1 VRVIVEAPAR
11 LHLGFIDPDGGSG
24 RRFGSIGLAVERP
37 RCRVEGWVG
46 PATAVGIGT
55 EEADRLVARVR
66 HRLGISASVQIRVRE
81 TIPRH
86 AGLGS
91 GTQIEL
97 AVATA
102 LTRLLDLGL
111 TARELARRL
120 ERGRRS
126 GIGVA
131 IFERG
136 GFVVDGGQPVVAD
149 PASGVAVPPPVIL
162 RHPVPLD
169 WRFVLATP
177 AGELGLHGLDEE
189 AAFRALPAMGD
200 ARVGR
205 LCRLVLMQVVPGL
218 VAGDIRGFGEGL
230 TLIQAEMGEYFAD
243 RQGGRYASPLGQ
255 AVAEFAQK
263 HGAHGVGQSSWG
275 PTVFA
280 LVEDEDAARA
290 LAAAITAFVGA
301 DAARVTW
308 TRARNEGAEISWISD

>member
-24 RRFGSIGLAVERP
+24 RRFGSIGVAVERP
-37 RCRVEGWVG
+37 RCRVEGWIG
-46 PATAVGIGT
+46 PAAA
-55 EEADRLVARVR
+55 EETGAEEVDRLVARVR
-66 HRLGISASVQIRVRE
+66 HRLGVAVPFQVRMWE

-91 GTQIEL
+91 GTQTEL
-97 AVATA
+97 AVGAA

-111 TARELARRL
+111 TPRELACRL
-120 ERGRRS
+120 ARGRRS

-131 IFERG
+131 IFEAG
-136 GFVVDGGQPVVAD
+136 GFVVDAGQPVGAG
-149 PASGVAVPPPVIL
+149 PASGAVAAPPPVIL
-162 RHPVPLD
+162 RHPVPSD
-169 WRFVLATP
+169 WCFVLATP
-177 AGELGLHGLDEE
+177 AGELGLHGVDEE

-205 LCRLVLMQVVPGL
+205 LCRFVLMKVLPGL

-230 TLIQAEMGEYFAD
+230 TEIQAEMGEYFAD
-243 RQGGRYASPLGQ
+243 RQGGLYASSLGQ

-280 LVEDEDAARA
+280 LVEDEVAARA
-290 LAAAITAFVGA
+290 LATAITAFVGS

-308 TRARNEGAEISWISD
+308 TRARNEGADCRVER